1 MSAAAVADRPPT
13 AQPWKPKSKQK
24 HVDVSG
30 GNEILEDQDENSPPE
45 KQGQNGGA
53 VAARDSPQ
61 RLLAAAAE
69 DLRSDGSPSLLLSI
83 KELPA
88 AKHPLENR
96 WSMWYFKND
105 KAKDW
110 KSNLRFLATCDTVEV
125 SVRACVWVSDRHIY
139 LDKRAQFL

>member
-24 HVDVSG
+24 HVAVSG

-45 KQGQNGGA
+45 KQNQSGGA
-53 VAARDSPQ
+53 VVAARDSPQ

-125 SVRACVWVSDRHIY
+125 SVRG
-139 LDKRAQFL
+139 